1 MAYLDIDTSLGRK
14 LRKLRDAARVF
25 GETVVRPA
33 GVALDKLIDPAD
45 VIADKS
51 VLWDVFRA
59 YREEGYHKL
68 MIPAAFGGK
77 MGRVNSLA
85 IPLTNEEMGYADGG
99 LAISLLVSSM
109 PFVFAAFS
117 PHAEIR
123 DWARAYAADRNASMI
138 GCWAITEPAHGTDW
152 ILGVS
157 KAGNDPRTAPSLIAV
172 KKGDEYILNGA
183 KSAWVSNGTIATHAV
198 LHVGIEQSM
207 GVHGSGV
214 ALCPLDLQGITRGAP
229 LNKVGQRAL
238 NQGEIIF
245 NEVKLPEKYMLVSI
259 PGMFG
264 ANLFGHTF
272 LGIANSSMGSTFAG
286 QAKATLDETLKFVR
300 ENRRDGRLLCEDP
313 DIRIKGFRMFQQVES
328 ARLFSQKV
336 ANHFLAK
343 VNNPMLSFGALFRSS
358 FFLLGKS
365 VQAYTQLHEKFDTIK
380 SVTQGFTHPE
390 TSSDLMS
397 WGKYGVAS
405 KINATETA
413 YRVAREAFDIF
424 GEKAHASDYPI
435 EKMLR
440 DARAATIE
448 DGVNDALALAS
459 FEGL

>member
-1 MAYLDIDTSLGRK
+1 MTFLDIDTPISRK
-14 LRKLRDAARVF
+14 LGKLREKARSF
-25 GETVVRPA
+25 GEKVVRPA
-33 GVALDKLIDPAD
+33 GIELDKLVDSAD
-45 VIADKS
+45 VIAEKS

-59 YREEGYHKL
+59 YREEGFHKL
-68 MIPAAFGGK
+68 MIPSAFGGK
-77 MGRVNSLA
+77 MGRESSLA
-85 IPLTNEEMGYADGG
+85 LPLTNEEMGYADGG

-109 PFVFAAFS
+109 PFIFAAFS
-117 PHAEIR
+117 PYAEIR
-123 DWARAYAADRNASMI
+123 GWAQAYAEDRNASMI

-157 KAGNDPRTAPSLIAV
+157 KAGSNPKTAPSLTAV

-198 LHVGIEQSM
+198 LHVGIEQSK
-207 GVHGSGV
+207 GIHGSGV
-214 ALCPLDLQGITRGAP
+214 ALCPLDLKGITRGAP
-229 LNKVGQRAL
+229 LNKIGQRAL

-245 NEVKLPEKYMLVSI
+245 NEVKLHKKHMLVSI
-259 PGMFG
+259 PGIFG

-286 QAKATLDETLKFVR
+286 QAKATFDETIKFVHHNDR
-300 ENRRDGRLLCEDP
+300 NGIPLYDDP
-313 DIRIKGFRMFQQVES
+313 DIKIKSFRMFQQVES

-336 ANHFLAK
+336 AHHFIAK
-343 VNNPMLSFGALFRSS
+343 VNHPFLAIGSWFRPS
-358 FFLLGKS
+358 FFMLGKTLY
-365 VQAYTQLHEKFDTIK
+365 AYTRLHEKFDTIK
-380 SVTQGFTHPE
+380 NVTSRFTHPE
-390 TSSDLMS
+390 THSDLMS

-413 YRVAREAFDIF
+413 YRVARDAFDIF